1 MKTLAHSRRLSLA
14 LLCAAGLSLTAGAV
28 HASQLDSD
36 LLRLT
41 GSAAH
46 VGKVDPYTDGAF
58 GKRDPYTDGAFGP
71 RSPYTDG
78 ARGEHVSDARDR
90 FSQGA

>member
-1 MKTLAHSRRLSLA
+1 MKTLAQPRLLA
-14 LLCAAGLSLTAGAV
+14 LSLLCAAGLTVAAASAHASPLASAV
-28 HASQLDSD
+28 HD
-36 LLRLT
+36 
-41 GSAAH
+41 GAAR
-46 VGKVDPYTDGAF
+46 VGKIDPYTDGAF

-78 ARGEHVSDARDR
+78 ARAEHVRDARDG